1 MSETKP
7 PRHIGR
13 SIGALFAGFLVGAGL
28 SLGTDE
34 ILHVAAVPAML
45 RAKPTMPPTKACH
58 IGRSGASR
66 AMT

>member
-28 SLGTDE
+28 SLGTDQTQHHE
-34 ILHVAAVPAML
+34 FVGWNGRKVAGSVVS
-45 RAKPTMPPTKACH
+45 
-58 IGRSGASR
+58 GRITVR
-66 AMT
+66 

>member
-34 ILHVAAVPAML
+34 TEALGTFPL
-45 RAKPTMPPTKACH
+45 YL
-58 IGRSGASR
+58 
-66 AMT
+66 